1 MKFIG
6 NINEVITDEFIET
19 CKKHAKIYKTYG
31 RTPEQILEQ
40 TINGEAV
47 EFLVIKKLSFKAVP
61 FEISEYDAIGKSGE
75 KIEIKHTIKNE
86 KWWTYNPESY
96 SHFLRNTHKIDK
108 IILCY
113 LNKESG
119 DVFLKFETNANVFEK
134 YSKQSNFNSSFY
146 FNTLIAEK
154 NGDCII
160 Y

>member
-1 MKFIG
+1 LKYIG
-6 NINEVITDEFIET
+6 NIEEIITDEFIET

-47 EFLVIKKLSFKAVP
+47 EFLVIKKLGFKAVP
-61 FEISEYDAIGKSGE
+61 FEISEYDAIDKNE

-86 KWWTYNPESY
+86 KWWTYNPKSY
-96 SHFLRNTHKIDK
+96 SHFLKNSQKIDK

-113 LNKESG
+113 LNKENG
-119 DVFLKFETNANVFEK
+119 DVFLKFEANAKLFIE
-134 YSKQSNFNSSFY
+134 YSKQSNFNSNFY
-146 FNTLIAEK
+146 FNTEIAQR
-154 NGDCII
+154 NGDCKI